1 MSTENQTAEPE
12 VIKIQEASDGSAI
25 IDLPP
30 SIQSPTATNNETPND
45 DGDDDGDE
53 RARQQEIAAGGSVD
67 PEAEALREAKRQRR
81 QRRKEYHRSVEREK
95 DVKLQQLE
103 RQNRELLERM
113 AQLDQRV
120 RGSEVHRVDN
130 DLEDAQNRIAFAKM
144 KIKEAAETGNGEL
157 LVNAQEML
165 QDSTKQFEALAGLR
179 ERMIKQP
186 VVPQQPKKPTQDP
199 RVQRLA
205 ADWLRN
211 NPWYDPNG
219 GDPDSKR
226 ALLQDQALHE
236 EGFDPTMPEY
246 WEELD
251 DRLQKLLP
259 HRYTDTTDD
268 EPRRTSRPRNVVTA
282 SGRNTPSSTGG
293 ANQFTLSRD
302 QVQAMKDAGMWDDPV
317 KRAKMIK
324 RYAVESR
331 NIANRS

>member
-1 MSTENQTAEPE
+1 MSTENQTAQPE
-12 VIKIQEASDGSAI
+12 VIKIQEAADGSAI

-30 SIQSPTATNNETPND
+30 SIQSPTASAPAGED
-45 DGDDDGDE
+45 DTDEGDE
-53 RARQQEIAAGGSVD
+53 RARQQEIASGGSVD
-67 PEAEALREAKRQRR
+67 PDAEALRDAKRQRR
-81 QRRKEYHRSVEREK
+81 SRRKEYHRSVERDK
-95 DVKLQQLE
+95 DAKLQHLE

-113 AQLDQRV
+113 SHLDQRM

-130 DLEDAQNRIAFAKM
+130 DLEDAQNRIAFAKA
-144 KIKEAAETGNGEL
+144 KIREAAETGNGDL

-179 ERMIKQP
+179 DRMVKQP
-186 VVPQQPKKPTQDP
+186 APASTPKQARPDP
-199 RVQRLA
+199 AVQRMA

-211 NPWYDPNG
+211 NSWYDPKG

-236 EGFDPTMPEY
+236 EGYDPSTPEY

-251 DRLQKLLP
+251 DRLQKLIP
-259 HRYTDTTDD
+259 HRYTDTTDE

-317 KRAKMIK
+317 KRAKMVK

-331 NIANRS
+331 NNANRS

>member
-1 MSTENQTAEPE
+1 MSDGTDTKEPE

-30 SIQSPTATNNETPND
+30 SIPSPVAKESAAD
-45 DGDDDGDE
+45 DGDDEGDE
-53 RARQQEIAAGGSVD
+53 RARQQEIANGGSVD

-103 RQNRELLERM
+103 RQNRELLDQMRQM
-113 AQLDQRV
+113 DQRL
-120 RGSEVHRVDN
+120 RGTEVHRVDN
-130 DLEDAQNRIAFAKM
+130 DLEDAQNRIAFAKA

-165 QDSTKQFEALAGLR
+165 QDSTRQFEALAGLR
-179 ERMIKQP
+179 ERMVKQP
-186 VVPQQPKKPTQDP
+186 APQAPKQAAADP
-199 RVQRLA
+199 RVQKLA

-211 NPWYDPNG
+211 NPWYDPKG

-226 ALLQDQALHE
+226 ALLQDVALHE
-236 EGFDPTMPEY
+236 EGYDPSMPEY
-246 WEELD
+246 WDELD

-259 HRYTDTTDD
+259 HRYTDSTDD

-282 SGRNTPSSTGG
+282 SGRNTPSATGG
-293 ANQFTLSRD
+293 ANQFTLSRE

-317 KRAKMIK
+317 KRAKMVK
-324 RYAVESR
+324 RYAVEAR